1 MADKTMT
8 ISQEHF
14 GKVAEF
20 TVRVLDDGGYAV
32 HITAPSWHHGN
43 LAAEWITR
51 RMGHIGLLIDP
62 GCERPHVYPKWCRC
76 GSRKRYKKLVT
87 AAEGSRI
94 AALWCDFFKTA
105 RTLAIPPFK
114 SYQEAWLNYIFS
126 TLRTIEERI
135 PADNPETGSE

>member
-51 RMGHIGLLIDP
+51 QMNGIGMHIDHGL
-62 GCERPHVYPKWCRC
+62 ETEHSYPKWCRC
-76 GSRKRYKKLVT
+76 HSKKRLQKLWMGLGHRRKSAEALCLLSRS
-87 AAEGSRI
+87 AGM
-94 AALWCDFFKTA
+94 
-105 RTLAIPPFK
+105 
-114 SYQEAWLNYIFS
+114 SYQEAWERVIFEHPYHRLQCEIKDPS
-126 TLRTIEERI
+126 